1 MNDVIIKN
9 ISILIR
15 LIIAIVKSTIQ
26 IADKIKPD
34 ITTILYIENAHA
46 FGTLFWYQA
55 HRFNLL

>member
-9 ISILIR
+9 ISMPII
-15 LIIAIVKSTIQ
+15 LIIAIVKSTTQ
-26 IADKIKPD
+26 IADRIKPD

-55 HRFNLL
+55 HRF